1 MRLLPMH
8 FVLVH
13 SWFPLSAR
21 VFLTP
26 ELFLSLS
33 RSMATGADLG
43 RGVGVFFLPAEF
55 HDG

>member
-13 SWFPLSAR
+13 SWFPFSAR

-26 ELFLSLS
+26 ELLLSLS

-43 RGVGVFFLPAEF
+43 RGMGVFFLPAEF